1 MFPISSRSKAMIFM
15 LCGSTLISSTGLI
28 IRNMEIAGALEI
40 NLFRG
45 ISLGLT
51 ILLILGIK
59 HKRQTF
65 TKIVAIGKPGLS
77 AAFALAAAGICFL
90 QAITN
95 TTVAETLF
103 ITSCIPIL
111 TAALA
116 WFFLNERLNKV
127 TLSAICCAAIG
138 ISLMFM
144 GDFGSRSHYG
154 ASMALMTASLFSSYT
169 IIIRKYRYIEMLP
182 ALGLSGFLI
191 TIFCL
196 LTLGTNLNFTMFD
209 LYRCIL
215 LGSLISLIPSMI
227 FLYSSKYLF
236 AGELTLF
243 MLLEFSLGP
252 LWVWIF
258 INEAPEFWTL
268 VGGAL
273 IMTALTLRVWAEMK
287 FTQTDQPKKNITSN

>member
-1 MFPISSRSKAMIFM
+1 MLPISDRSKAMIFM
-15 LCGSTLISSTGLI
+15 VCGSTLISSTGLI

-51 ILLILGIK
+51 ILLILGFK
-59 HKRQTF
+59 HKCQTF
-65 TKIVAIGKPGLS
+65 TKIFAIGKPGLL

-95 TTVAETLF
+95 TTVAETIF

-116 WFFLNERLNKV
+116 WFFLNEKLNKI

-138 ISLMFM
+138 ISLMFL
-144 GDFGSRSHYG
+144 GDGGSRSNYG
-154 ASMALMTASLFSSYT
+154 ASMALITASLFSAYT
-169 IIIRKYRYIEMLP
+169 IIVRKYRYIEMLP

-196 LTLGTNLNFTMFD
+196 LTLGTQINFTMLD

-215 LGSLISLIPSMI
+215 LGSFISLIPSMI

-258 INEAPEFWTL
+258 VNEAPEFWTL
-268 VGGAL
+268 TGGAL
-273 IMTALTLRVWAEMK
+273 VMSALTLRVWAELK
-287 FTQTDQPKKNITSN
+287 FTQAGQSQKLN

>member
-144 GDFGSRSHYG
+144 GDVGSRSHYG

-287 FTQTDQPKKNITSN
+287 FTQADQPKKT

>member
-1 MFPISSRSKAMIFM
+1 MVFPISKRSKAMILM

-28 IRNMEIAGALEI
+28 IRNMETAGALEI

-45 ISLGLT
+45 ISLALT
-51 ILLILGIK
+51 ILLILCIK
-59 HKRQTF
+59 NKRQTF
-65 TKIVAIGKPGLS
+65 TEICAIGIPGLS
-77 AAFALAAAGICFL
+77 AAVALAAAGTCFL

-95 TTVAETLF
+95 TTVAQTLF
-103 ITSCIPIL
+103 ITCCIPIL

-116 WFFLNERLNKV
+116 WFFLNEKLNKV
-127 TLSAICCAAIG
+127 TVYAICCAAFG
-138 ISLMFM
+138 ISLMFVG
-144 GDFGSRSHYG
+144 GDGPRSFYG
-154 ASMALMTASLFSSYT
+154 ASMALVTASLFSVYT
-169 IIIRKYRYIEMLP
+169 VIIRKYRYIEMLP

-191 TIFCL
+191 SIFCL
-196 LTLGTNLNFTMFD
+196 LILGTELNFTFLD
-209 LYRCIL
+209 LYRSIL
-215 LGSLISLIPSMI
+215 LGSFISLIPSMI
-227 FLYSSKYLF
+227 FLYSSKHLF

-273 IMTALTLRVWAEMK
+273 VISALLLRVWAEMN
-287 FTQTDQPKKNITSN
+287 FTQAGQLKRT